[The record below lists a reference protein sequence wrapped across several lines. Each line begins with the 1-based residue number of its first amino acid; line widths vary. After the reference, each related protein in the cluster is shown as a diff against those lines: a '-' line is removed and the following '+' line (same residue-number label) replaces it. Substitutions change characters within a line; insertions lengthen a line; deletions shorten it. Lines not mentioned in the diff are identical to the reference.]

1 MIYMFDID
9 GTLTEPRQKMSEQFE
24 KMFSKWMKKKKVF
37 LVTGSDIAKV
47 REQVPQ
53 HILDKCSGVF
63 TCMGNELYLDNKLA
77 LSADI
82 QIPGQL
88 KGWLEQQVEFSDC
101 PTKTSNHLEWRTG
114 MLNFSVVGR
123 AATNEQRK
131 EYCRW
136 DKISGERNRIAN
148 FINNKYP
155 ELEACI
161 GGEISIDIQGRGK
174 NKSQAYKWVKE
185 KYDEPV
191 YFFGDKCKDGGN
203 DSAIAKEI
211 DKPHSNDY
219 YMNVDGPHQ
228 LIDFLLE
235 MEEECLDI

>member
-148 FINNKYP
+148 FIKNKYP
-155 ELEACI
+155 EHEFYSLAAYLIEGLPRKQKLLLDQVNELKNANYDINLVYMKNQELKLEDA
-161 GGEISIDIQGRGK
+161 S
-174 NKSQAYKWVKE
+174 
-185 KYDEPV
+185 
-191 YFFGDKCKDGGN
+191 
-203 DSAIAKEI
+203 
-211 DKPHSNDY
+211 
-219 YMNVDGPHQ
+219 
-228 LIDFLLE
+228 L
-235 MEEECLDI
+235 